1 MKMILGTVLVD
12 KKDDIIVSQIID
24 EYKYFYLLE
33 VHAVG
38 GYYKETV
45 RKDDLEHGDSRWRE
59 L

>member
-1 MKMILGTVLVD
+1 MILGTVLVD
-12 KKDDIIVSQIID
+12 KKDDTIVSQVID

-38 GYYKETV
+38 VYYKETV